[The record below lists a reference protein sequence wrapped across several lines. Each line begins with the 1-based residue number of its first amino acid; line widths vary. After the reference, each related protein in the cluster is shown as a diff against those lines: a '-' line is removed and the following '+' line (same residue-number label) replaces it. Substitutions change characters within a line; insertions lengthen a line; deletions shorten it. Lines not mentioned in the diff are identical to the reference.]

1 MSNSWPAHGNLVGV
15 QVLGMP
21 LDKGQQRS
29 EWAARPLS
37 AEQLHYAAADA
48 YVLLSI
54 FDAVLETE
62 APAAPAPSAAARALF
77 EVMSADFD

>member
-1 MSNSWPAHGNLVGV
+1 MSDLRPAHGYLVGV
-15 QVLGMP
+15 QVLGVP
-21 LDKGQQRS
+21 LDKEQQRS
-29 EWAARPLS
+29 QWAARPLS

-54 FDAVLETE
+54 LDAVLET
-62 APAAPAPSAAARALF
+62 AAPAPSAAARALF